1 MRARE
6 FLRELK
12 LDIPDQMVSVQIPL
26 SAINGQKGISL
37 DDDGEVDNPG
47 KRIDSKGDIKWSPP
61 LQQHL
66 DAVKDSVGPS
76 DQAVSVDPEAG
87 SPEAEQH
94 SPHAGL
100 ANDPAQNQGAAN
112 MMKPVQGTVQPQP
125 QQQQSQPAR
134 RIPTVA
140 RSPGVLG

>member
-26 SAINGQKGISL
+26 SAINGQKGVGL
-37 DDDGEVDNPG
+37 DADGQVDNPG

-112 MMKPVQGTVQPQP
+112 MMKPVQGTVQPQ
-125 QQQQSQPAR
+125 QSLPAR
-134 RIPTVA
+134 RIPAVA
-140 RSPGVLG
+140 RTPGVLG

>member
-26 SAINGQKGISL
+26 SAINGQKGL
-37 DDDGEVDNPG
+37 AVDDDGQVDNPG

-112 MMKPVQGTVQPQP
+112 MMKPVQGTVQPQ
-125 QQQQSQPAR
+125 QSLPAR
-134 RIPTVA
+134 RIPAVA
-140 RSPGVLG
+140 RTPGVLG

>member
-26 SAINGQKGISL
+26 STINGQKGVSL
-37 DDDGEVDNPG
+37 DGEDSVDNPG
-47 KRIDSKGDIKWSPP
+47 KRIDSLGSIKWSPP

-76 DQAVSVDPEAG
+76 DQAVSVDPEEG

-94 SPHAGL
+94 SPHAGA
-100 ANDPAQNQGAAN
+100 ANEPAQPVGSAN
-112 MMKPVQGTVQPQP
+112 MMKPVQGTVQPQ
-125 QQQQSQPAR
+125 QTQQPAR
-134 RIPTVA
+134 RIPVA
-140 RSPGVLG
+140 TIRPGVLG

>member
-26 SAINGQKGISL
+26 SAINGQKGMSL
-37 DDDGEVDNPG
+37 DGEGEVDNPG

-76 DQAVSVDPEAG
+76 DQAVSVDPEEG
-87 SPEAEQH
+87 SPESEQH

-100 ANDPAQNQGAAN
+100 ANDPAMNVGAAN
-112 MMKPVQGTVQPQP
+112 MMKPVQGTVQPQ
-125 QQQQSQPAR
+125 QPAR
-134 RIPTVA
+134 RIPTA
-140 RSPGVLG
+140 TIRPGALG

>member
-125 QQQQSQPAR
+125 QQQSLPAR
-134 RIPTVA
+134 RIPTA
-140 RSPGVLG
+140 TIRPGVLG

>member
-26 SAINGQKGISL
+26 SAINGQKGVSL
-37 DDDGEVDNPG
+37 DGEGEVDNPG

-76 DQAVSVDPEAG
+76 DQAVSVDPELG

-112 MMKPVQGTVQPQP
+112 ILKPVQGTVQPQ
-125 QQQQSQPAR
+125 QPAR
-134 RIPTVA
+134 RIPAATI
-140 RSPGVLG
+140 RPGVLG

>member
-76 DQAVSVDPEAG
+76 DQAVSVDPEEG

-100 ANDPAQNQGAAN
+100 ANDPVANAGAAN
-112 MMKPVQGTVQPQP
+112 MMKPVQGTVQPQQP
-125 QQQQSQPAR
+125 QQQSQPAR
-134 RIPTVA
+134 RIPTA
-140 RSPGVLG
+140 SIRPGVLG

>member
-100 ANDPAQNQGAAN
+100 ANDPAQNQRAAN
-112 MMKPVQGTVQPQP
+112 MMKPVQGTAQ
-125 QQQQSQPAR
+125 QQQQSLPAR

>member
-76 DQAVSVDPEAG
+76 DQAVSVDPEEG

-125 QQQQSQPAR
+125 QQQSLPAR
-134 RIPTVA
+134 RIPTA
-140 RSPGVLG
+140 TIRPGVLG